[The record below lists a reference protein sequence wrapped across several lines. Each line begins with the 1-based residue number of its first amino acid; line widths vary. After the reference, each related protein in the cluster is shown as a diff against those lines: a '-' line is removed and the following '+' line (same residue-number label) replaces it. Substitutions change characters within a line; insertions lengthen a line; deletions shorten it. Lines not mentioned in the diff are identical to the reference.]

1 MDALLVGGGL
11 AAGGW
16 LLNSKNDL
24 ISNDKQEES
33 SQNIYDSGILDTRL
47 LERSAMSTHMDNT
60 NIVTSERP
68 LSGRNTRSLT
78 GEMMSNE
85 QFTHN
90 NMVPFFG
97 SNVKQNT
104 ESNNASSTVL
114 ENFTGVSKL
123 EKPKQEISPMFE
135 NNRENIYGTQ
145 KLPES
150 IRDRYN
156 ASRFN
161 QGVPITDPIRVG
173 PGLNKGYN
181 AQPSGGFHQA
191 DALKY
196 AGQPSV
202 NELRIKTNP
211 KVTYEGR
218 TVNGFKGTRRGMQP
232 VVSQNRV
239 IRFHSYEGTPRLNT
253 TVVNSAGRST
263 ENFIDRET
271 NRQNSLNS
279 YIAPAG
285 PTIHR
290 SHKSQVSN
298 KNQITHRQNLDS
310 FGFRGLGGGKR
321 ESRLSVQYCSD
332 SRKEDKKDDTYLGQ
346 ASSMVTNII
355 APLQDI
361 LRPTIKETNIH
372 DSSPNR
378 NMASGVQGV
387 PVYDPN
393 DVLRPTIKET
403 NIHDTREGFMGKS
416 KQPIH
421 TYTPDDTTRTTIK
434 ETLIHD
440 NRLGPI
446 GGTQSALY
454 QDRPQELKVT
464 ARETL
469 KDYINNTN
477 IKGKNKNAVVNTD
490 PLQTTIKETTI
501 DNKYP
506 GLATSVQN
514 KGYTATSVTAPPTN
528 KQFTAD
534 NEYSGQATGK
544 MKGGYSV
551 TETNAP
557 PTNKQF
563 TSDNDYTGIAEGEV
577 KPTSYSDIYN
587 ATLNE
592 MKEGISR
599 GREPTGSGLKTNA
612 TVTEIGNV
620 DTKPGLVQRQTM
632 SAATPIQNIPL
643 DSTNVPLRNGGKCDL
658 ESQVNDRND
667 PNNLNPFKENPYT
680 KSLNST
686 A

>member
-16 LLNSKNDL
+16 LLNSKNEL
-24 ISNDKQEES
+24 ISNENDKKES
-33 SQNIYDSGILDTRL
+33 SQNIYDSGILDSRL
-47 LERSAMSTHMDNT
+47 
-60 NIVTSERP
+60 SERNAMNSHMNKTNNMTQRP
-68 LSGRNTRSLT
+68 ESGRNTRSLT
-78 GEMMSNE
+78 GEMMPNDA
-85 QFTHN
+85 FTHN

-97 SNVKQNT
+97 SNVKQNVD
-104 ESNNASSTVL
+104 SNNASSTIL
-114 ENFTGVSKL
+114 ENFTGVSNID
-123 EKPKQEISPMFE
+123 KPKQEISPMFE
-135 NNRENIYGTQ
+135 NSRENIYGTQ
-145 KLPES
+145 KLPDS
-150 IRDRYN
+150 IKDRYN

-173 PGLNKGYN
+173 PGLNQGYS

-191 DALKY
+191 DSLKY
-196 AGQPSV
+196 ANQPTV
-202 NELRIKTNP
+202 NELRVKTNP
-211 KVTYEGR
+211 KVSYEGR
-218 TVNGFKGTRRGMQP
+218 VVSGFKGTRRGMQP
-232 VVSQNRV
+232 AVNQNRV
-239 IRFHSYEGTPRLNT
+239 IRFHSYDGTPRLNT
-253 TVVNSAGRST
+253 TVVNSAGRSK
-263 ENFIDRET
+263 EHFVDRET
-271 NRQNSLNS
+271 NRQNTLSS

-285 PTIHR
+285 PSIQKGHE
-290 SHKSQVSN
+290 SQTSN
-298 KNQITHRQNLDS
+298 KNQITSRQTLD
-310 FGFRGLGGGKR
+310 GYGYRGMGGNTAGA
-321 ESRLSVQYCSD
+321 RLSIQYCSET
-332 SRKEDKKDDTYLGQ
+332 RKEDKKDDTYIGQ
-346 ASSMVTNII
+346 ASSMVNNII

-378 NMASGVQGV
+378 NMASGVSGV

-393 DVLRPTIKET
+393 DILRPTIKET
-403 NIHDTREGFMGKS
+403 NLHDTREGFMGKT

-421 TYTPDDTTRTTIK
+421 TYTPDDITRTTLK

-454 QDRPQELKVT
+454 QDRPQDLKVT

-469 KDYINNTN
+469 KDYINNMNVT
-477 IKGKNKNAVVNTD
+477 GKTKNSVIDTT
-490 PLQTTIKETTI
+490 PLQTTIKETTV
-501 DNKYP
+501 DSKYP
-506 GLATSVQN
+506 GIATSVKN
-514 KGYTATSVTAPPTN
+514 KGYTTNVVTAPPTN
-528 KQFTAD
+528 KQFTTD
-534 NEYSGQATGK
+534 NEYSGQATGD

-563 TSDNDYTGIAEGEV
+563 TSDIEYTGNAEGEI

-592 MKEGISR
+592 IKEGISI
-599 GREPTGSGLKTNA
+599 GREPTQSGIKTNA
-612 TVTEIGNV
+612 NSSQIGNM
-620 DTKPGLVQRQTM
+620 DTKPGLPTQQSL

-643 DSTNVPLRNGGKCDL
+643 DSTNVPLRNGGKCDY

-667 PNNLNPFKENPYT
+667 PNNLLPFKENPYT
-680 KSLNST
+680 KSLDSI